1 MKIYHALPLFIIVAA
16 VAFVCVVS
24 SSLQAQS
31 RTLPNQTDNIAGRD
45 IDSRER
51 QMRKIDVEKDKER
64 DPKDIMVEVNEDLSR
79 LNDLNQ
85 ALAAKATGTNQPPSY
100 KDIAASLTEVKKRAV
115 RLKSSLALPQEE
127 NEEKSSG
134 FKDAEK
140 AELAMALAALNKL
153 LDGFLHNPIFS
164 DSGPLDLRL
173 AARARRDLEDVIV
186 LSEKLRKNAEKR
198 SKATDK

>member
-1 MKIYHALPLFIIVAA
+1 MKIYHALPLTLVAAA
-16 VAFVCVVS
+16 VAFVCVAS

-51 QMRKIDVEKDKER
+51 QMRKIDVEKEKKR
-64 DPKDIMVEVNEDLSR
+64 DPKEILVEVNEDLSR
-79 LNDLNQ
+79 LNVLNEG
-85 ALAAKATGTNQPPSY
+85 LANVTAGNQPANYNGIVESV
-100 KDIAASLTEVKKRAV
+100 TEIKKRAT
-115 RLKSSLALPQEE
+115 RLKSSLALPQEQK
-127 NEEKSSG
+127 EEKSAG

-140 AELAMALAALNKL
+140 AELQPALATLNKL
-153 LDGFLHNPIFS
+153 LDRFLRNPIFS

-173 AARARRDLEDVIV
+173 AARARRDLEDIIV

-198 SKATDK
+198 SKSTG